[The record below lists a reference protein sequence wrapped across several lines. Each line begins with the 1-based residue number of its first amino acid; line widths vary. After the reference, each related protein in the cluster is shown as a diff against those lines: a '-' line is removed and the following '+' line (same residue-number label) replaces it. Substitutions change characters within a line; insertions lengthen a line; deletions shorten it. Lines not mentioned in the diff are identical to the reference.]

1 MTVAELQSYLLKQPG
16 ISPQLAAAI
25 RAIVDPASTL
35 PVPVPAELAIS
46 HPVTVQGV
54 QGLFIGDN
62 TGIASAVVWQKGGMI
77 YEVIGSLTEAQA
89 LSVANSMR

>member
-1 MTVAELQSYLLKQPG
+1 MT
-16 ISPQLAAAI
+16 
-25 RAIVDPASTL
+25 
-35 PVPVPAELAIS
+35 VPAELAIS